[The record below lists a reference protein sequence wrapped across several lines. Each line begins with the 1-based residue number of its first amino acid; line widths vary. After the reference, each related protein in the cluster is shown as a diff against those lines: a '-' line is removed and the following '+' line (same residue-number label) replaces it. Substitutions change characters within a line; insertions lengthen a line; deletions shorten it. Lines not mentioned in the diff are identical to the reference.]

1 MGYEI
6 DGIPI
11 TAETIANTYSKYYP
25 TQFAASSKYNFVN
38 LFGIRVSTSDTSKLD
53 DFVGAIKLSSG
64 YTSLDGYEM
73 LVCKASTE
81 PSPLYIAKPFDYES
95 KTKGGAAFL
104 KEGQH
109 IYYFISPRSAKP
121 SWSDYGR
128 NCAFCPTNA
137 VPVYR
142 FKPTQND
149 INLYYQN
156 KKSNKP
162 SISKNFEKNLIY
174 ANTAKKNNNA
184 VPFLSTSG
192 DTCIHKA
199 WSETLYSDSAGCQV
213 ISPSDLPTFR
223 NICNWAQQHLNKG
236 YGNTFTYTLFTKQQF
251 RTANIGSLDV
261 LSGVFNFFSKLF

>member
-1 MGYEI
+1 MSYKI

-11 TAETIANTYSKYYP
+11 TAETIANTYRKYYP
-25 TQFAASSKYNFVN
+25 TQFAASSKYNLVN

-81 PSPLYIAKPFDYES
+81 PAPLYISKPFDYES
-95 KTKGGAAFL
+95 VRKGGAAFL

-109 IYYFISPRSAKP
+109 IYYLITPRSVKP
-121 SWSDYGR
+121 SWSDGGR
-128 NCAFCPTNA
+128 NCAFCPTTE

-142 FKPTQND
+142 FRPTQTD
-149 INLYYQN
+149 INLWRQ
-156 KKSNKP
+156 KKQ

-174 ANTAKKNNNA
+174 ANTSKKNQNG
-184 VPFLSTSG
+184 VPFLSTST

-199 WSETLYSDSAGCQV
+199 WSETLYNDSAGCQV

-236 YGNTFTYTLFTKQQF
+236 YGNTFTYTLFTKEQF
-251 RTANIGSLDV
+251 RTANIGSFDIA
-261 LSGVFNFFSKLF
+261 SGIINLFRKLF